1 MLGDVIQLHHEDGK
15 VNLLHLYSPYKE
27 QLDSK
32 SHLQITLETAREF
45 NYEATPTQWKKI
57 S

>member
-1 MLGDVIQLHHEDGK
+1 MLEDVIQLHHEDGK
-15 VNLLHLYSPYKE
+15 GNLHLHSPYKE

-45 NYEATPTQWKKI
+45 SYEATQTQWKKI

>member
-15 VNLLHLYSPYKE
+15 GNLLHFLSPYKE

-45 NYEATPTQWKKI
+45 SYEATQTQWKKI